1 MQHLDTKPGKKMQ
14 RLKDKVAIVTG
25 GARGL
30 GKAFCLA
37 MAQEG
42 SLIVVADILDT
53 DARAVASEIVER
65 GGAAIAVKADVTS
78 EEDMT
83 MIVEKAVQ
91 AYGRIDILVNNA
103 AMVYGIK
110 RRAFTDIPAS
120 EWDRMM
126 SVSVGG
132 AFFCSKAVFPH
143 MREQGKG
150 KIVNISSETAFTG
163 SKGFLHYVTA
173 KGALISF
180 TRALA
185 AEAGQY
191 GICVNCL
198 APGFTDTEAART
210 LTSDIDKYDVS
221 LTPLKRLGQPE
232 DMIGAILF
240 LCSDESDFVTG
251 QTLVVNGGR
260 YMN

>member
-1 MQHLDTKPGKKMQ
+1 MQ
-14 RLKDKVAIVTG
+14 RLKDKVTIVTG

-83 MIVEKAVQ
+83 MIVEKAVE

-110 RRAFTDIPAS
+110 PQLS
-120 EWDRMM
+120 
-126 SVSVGG
+126 
-132 AFFCSKAVFPH
+132 H
-143 MREQGKG
+143 
-150 KIVNISSETAFTG
+150 
-163 SKGFLHYVTA
+163 
-173 KGALISF
+173 
-180 TRALA
+180 LA
-185 AEAGQY
+185 
-191 GICVNCL
+191 
-198 APGFTDTEAART
+198 
-210 LTSDIDKYDVS
+210 
-221 LTPLKRLGQPE
+221 
-232 DMIGAILF
+232 
-240 LCSDESDFVTG
+240 
-251 QTLVVNGGR
+251 
-260 YMN
+260 